1 MPSVPP
7 IPVELW
13 NQIPPAA
20 QAAILALVQQY
31 ERRLQSLQEQVA
43 QLTERLNQ
51 NSTNSSRPPS
61 SDPPHVKRR
70 PPKTAAGRK
79 RGGQPGHARQQRP
92 LVPPEQVKQS
102 IPLMPSSCRK
112 CGQALHGED
121 PQPRTHQ
128 VAEIPPVQAE
138 VTEYRLHRLTCTACG
153 TRTCASL
160 PAGVPTG
167 AFGPRLQ
174 ALLAVLAGGYRLG
187 KRPIRQLAH
196 DLFGLSIST
205 GMVAKLERSTAEALQ
220 QPMSELE
227 EYVRTQPA
235 NVDETSWREAGQ
247 KAWLWVVV
255 TPFVAVFHIA
265 ATRCGKVARGLLGWT
280 YRQVVTSDR
289 WKAYNQFRRHQ
300 FCWSHLRRD
309 FQAMIDR
316 QNSGAAVGKM
326 LLDLSDQMFA
336 WWHRVRDGTLRRSS
350 FQVYVSGLRAE
361 VSEALTRGAACG
373 CSQTAATC
381 RDLLAHEP
389 KLWAFVWHEGVE
401 PTNNAAERALRHAVL
416 WRRGSGGTNSS
427 RGSRFVE
434 RVLSVR
440 ETCRQQGRGLLDFLV
455 ECCQARLEGG
465 AAPCLLPQGSIG
477 VRARTS
483 PARKQV
489 PTCV

>member
-13 NQIPPAA
+13 SQISPAA

-31 ERRLQSLQEQVA
+31 EERLQALQQ
-43 QLTERLNQ
+43 QFDDLRQRLNQ

-70 PPKTAAGRK
+70 PPKPSSGRQ

-92 LVPPEQVKQS
+92 LVPPGRVKQT
-102 IPLMPSSCRK
+102 IPVKPSACCK
-112 CGQALHGED
+112 CGQALSGED
-121 PQPRTHQ
+121 PQPRRHQ
-128 VAEIPPVQAE
+128 VAEIPPVEAE
-138 VTEYRLHRLTCTACG
+138 VTEYRLHLLTCPDCG
-153 TRTCASL
+153 TRTCGPL

-187 KRPIRQLAH
+187 KRPIRQLVQ

-205 GMVAKLERSTAEALQ
+205 GMVAKLERATADALQ
-220 QPMSELE
+220 QPTAELE
-227 EYVRTQPA
+227 EYVRTQHA

-247 KAWLWVVV
+247 KAWGWVVV
-255 TPFVAVFHIA
+255 SPLVTLFHIA
-265 ATRCGKVARGLLGWT
+265 ATRCGKVAGGLLGSA
-280 YRQVVTSDR
+280 YREVITSDR
-289 WKAYNQFRRHQ
+289 WKAYNGFHRRQ

-316 QNSGAAVGKM
+316 QNSGTPIGKK
-326 LLDLSDQMFA
+326 LLDLSDRMFA
-336 WWHRVRDGTLRRSS
+336 WWHRVRDGTLARSS
-350 FQVYVSGLRAE
+350 FQVYISGLRAE
-361 VSEALTRGAACG
+361 VREALTQGTACG

-381 RDLLAHEP
+381 RELLVHEP
-389 KLWAFVWHEGVE
+389 KLWSFLWQEGVE

-416 WRRGSGGTNSS
+416 WRKGSGGTDSQ

-434 RVLSVR
+434 RVLSIR
-440 ETCRQQGRGLLDFLV
+440 ETCRQQGRGLLEYLV
-455 ECCQARLEGG
+455 ECCQAHLEGK
-465 AAPCLLPQGSIG
+465 APPSLLPEVGSQLE
-477 VRARTS
+477 A
-483 PARKQV
+483 A
-489 PTCV
+489 